1 MKTSVKVA
9 KCTASKNE
17 GFILTLL
24 AFVTVKAT
32 FGGERQV
39 ERKLF
44 LKSPSEVAV
53 GTVTDINLD
62 DYTITVVND
71 FFEGRPVAKT
81 WIKEKT
87 ALSVISKVA
96 TVIDNRAMT
105 VGGLGA
111 F

>member
-1 MKTSVKVA
+1 MKTTVKVS
-9 KCTASKNE
+9 KCTGSKNG

-24 AFVTVKAT
+24 AMVTVKAT

-44 LKSPSEVAV
+44 LKSPDEVVV
-53 GTVTDINLD
+53 GTTTEIDLN
-62 DYTITVVND
+62 DYSVTVVAD
-71 FFEGRPVAKT
+71 MYEGRPVAKT

-87 ALSVISKVA
+87 ALSVINKVA